1 MSTVRCQPCRQLLV
15 WISVLGIHAGLIG
28 LFLRLGSHRA
38 AVLYPDSEPPIGVI
52 LLERPA
58 PQPVPA
64 PLTPSTARVH
74 TPTRSHRTL
83 TPSESSLPTAPPFPS
98 PSVDWYHEAELAG
111 ARQALATP
119 SSSGPVRICK
129 TRPEAHWE
137 PQPERVGLAG
147 GLIPYVRIGPCAV
160 GLAIFG
166 CAFGHAPANG
176 HLLDAA
182 RDHDSDALD
191 GPDCAP

>member
-1 MSTVRCQPCRQLLV
+1 VPRPPTRIRSHPSVSFCSSALPPNPCWHRSRPPPPHECTVPPDRTKPTSPRIRPYPCRQ
-15 WISVLGIHAGLIG
+15 HRR
-28 LFLRLGSHRA
+28 LRA
-38 AVLYPDSEPPIGVI
+38 
-52 LLERPA
+52 
-58 PQPVPA
+58 
-64 PLTPSTARVH
+64 TPSIG
-74 TPTRSHRTL
+74 
-83 TPSESSLPTAPPFPS
+83 
-98 PSVDWYHEAELAG
+98 YHEAELAG

-119 SSSGPVRICK
+119 LSSGLRGPGAGSRVCK

-137 PQPERVGLAG
+137 PQPKRVGLAG

-166 CAFGHAPANG
+166 CAFGRSPANG

>member
-1 MSTVRCQPCRQLLV
+1 VLT
-15 WISVLGIHAGLIG
+15 WIGVLGVHAALIV

-38 AVLYPDSEPPIGVI
+38 TAPYPDSEPPIGVI
-52 LLERPA
+52 LLERP
-58 PQPVPA
+58 PPKPVLA
-64 PLTPSTARVH
+64 PLAPSTTARVH
-74 TPTRSHRTL
+74 SPTRSHQTHQPAD
-83 TPSESSLPTAPPFPS
+83 TPLSLPTAPPS
-98 PSVDWYHEAELAG
+98 PSHPVDWYHEAELAG

-119 SSSGPVRICK
+119 LSSGLRGPGAGSRVCK

-137 PQPERVGLAG
+137 PQPKRVGLAG

-166 CAFGHAPANG
+166 CAFGRSPANG